1 MVSANSSTLH
11 IQLYLANFL
20 LFYYTDVSRF
30 PYSSVTGSTLTESLC
45 NSGLF
50 LLKNGLV
57 AVSFLVRPW
66 WCKAGSATAQV
77 VLLLGENMSSKTA
90 SVKSSMGPKGS
101 SIVWL

>member
-1 MVSANSSTLH
+1 MVSENSLAIH

-30 PYSSVTGSTLTESLC
+30 PYSSVTGSTLMESLC

-50 LLKNGLV
+50 RLKNGLV

-66 WCKAGSATAQV
+66 
-77 VLLLGENMSSKTA
+77 
-90 SVKSSMGPKGS
+90 
-101 SIVWL
+101 